1 MTYRVS
7 FPEPIRRR
15 LLLVQKKV
23 LAVGQGKELGR
34 VLSEILQDLT
44 ERPMEVGEVMYH
56 LGHIPMPVKLL
67 AREYLAVVFAVH
79 DAGKNVMVTNMKM
92 LDHHP
97 FPQGYEEYLNT

>member
-1 MTYRVS
+1 MTYHVS
-7 FPEPIRRR
+7 FPEPIRKR
-15 LLLVQKKV
+15 LSLLQKKV
-23 LAVGQGKELGR
+23 LAMGLGQELGR
-34 VLSEILQDLT
+34 VLSDILQDLT
-44 ERPMEVGEVMYH
+44 ERPMEAGEVMYH

-79 DAGKNVMVTNMKM
+79 EAGKKVMVTNMKM